1 MTMPNRFLAQV
12 GQTALVLF
20 FVSVASFVF
29 LKLAPGDPV
38 SLMLGS
44 DYNKDSYDRLFTELG
59 LDRPWTVQYATWL
72 GNFVTG
78 DWGRSFVSN
87 EDIFRLAVMQALPV
101 TLCLAA
107 YAMVLALLVGIPA
120 GVLSALKRDTWMDLC
135 ATGVAVFG
143 NAFPS
148 FYLGIVLIWVFGVGL
163 GWFPTLGFVPPW
175 ENPLEGLWYLTLPAI
190 TLAAWYIGLIARVT
204 RASLLDVLGHS
215 YILAA
220 RARGEGATR
229 VVWVHAMRNVL
240 MPLTTTLGLQLGGM
254 LRGAVM
260 TEVVFALPGLG
271 MMITAATL
279 NREYTVVQAGVML
292 SGLLFVL
299 VNLMVDQLYTWL
311 DPRLRRLA

>member
-59 LDRPWTVQYATWL
+59 LDRPWTVQYAAWL
-72 GNFVTG
+72 GNFVTV

-163 GWFPTLGFVPPW
+163 GWFPTLGFVAPW

-299 VNLMVDQLYTWL
+299 VNLLVDQLYTWL

>member
-1 MTMPNRFLAQV
+1 MTMPNRVLAQV

-59 LDRPWTVQYATWL
+59 LDRPWTAQYAAWL

-163 GWFPTLGFVPPW
+163 GWFPTLGFVAPW

-299 VNLMVDQLYTWL
+299 VNLLVDQLYTWL

>member
-1 MTMPNRFLAQV
+1 
-12 GQTALVLF
+12 
-20 FVSVASFVF
+20 
-29 LKLAPGDPV
+29 
-38 SLMLGS
+38 
-44 DYNKDSYDRLFTELG
+44 
-59 LDRPWTVQYATWL
+59 
-72 GNFVTG
+72 
-78 DWGRSFVSN
+78 GRSFVSN

-107 YAMVLALLVGIPA
+107 YAMVIALLVGIPA

-163 GWFPTLGFVPPW
+163 GWFPTLGFVAPW

-299 VNLMVDQLYTWL
+299 VNLLVDQLYTWL

>member
-1 MTMPNRFLAQV
+1 MLNRLFAQV

-44 DYNKDSYDRLFTELG
+44 DYNKDSYDKLFTELG
-59 LDRPWTVQYATWL
+59 LDRPWAAQYASWL
-72 GNFVTG
+72 GSFVTG

-87 EDIFRLAVMQALPV
+87 EDIFRLAVMQALPA

-107 YAMVLALLVGIPA
+107 YALVLALLVGIPA

-163 GWFPTLGFVPPW
+163 GWFPTLGFVAPW
-175 ENPLEGLWYLTLPAI
+175 ENLLEGLWYLTLPAI

-204 RASLLDVLGHS
+204 RASLLDVLGHN

-220 RARGEGATR
+220 RARGEGSAR

-240 MPLTTTLGLQLGGM
+240 MPLTTTIGLQLGGM

-292 SGLLFVL
+292 SGLLFVV
-299 VNLMVDQLYTWL
+299 VNLVVDQLYTWL

>member
-59 LDRPWTVQYATWL
+59 LDRPWTAQYATWL

-87 EDIFRLAVMQALPV
+87 EEIFRLAVMQALPV

-163 GWFPTLGFVPPW
+163 GWFPTLGFVAPW
-175 ENPLEGLWYLTLPAI
+175 EDPLEGLWYLTLPAI

>member
-59 LDRPWTVQYATWL
+59 LDRPWTAQYTTWL

-163 GWFPTLGFVPPW
+163 GWFPTLGFVAPW

>member
-59 LDRPWTVQYATWL
+59 LDRSWTAQYTTWL

-163 GWFPTLGFVPPW
+163 GWFPTLGFVAPW
-175 ENPLEGLWYLTLPAI
+175 EDPLEGLWYLTLPAI

>member
-1 MTMPNRFLAQV
+1 MLNRILGQA

-20 FVSVASFVF
+20 FVSVASFLF

-44 DYNKDSYDRLFTELG
+44 DYSKDAYDRLYSELG
-59 LDRPWTVQYATWL
+59 LDRPWATQYFVWL

-78 DWGRSFVSN
+78 DWGRSYVSHEN
-87 EDIFRLAVMQALPV
+87 IFRLAVLQALPV

-107 YAMVLALLVGIPA
+107 YSLVLALLIGIPA
-120 GVLSALKRDTWMDLC
+120 GVISALKRDTWMDLC
-135 ATGVAVFG
+135 ATSVAVFG

-163 GWFPTLGFVPPW
+163 GWFPTLGFVAPW
-175 ENPLEGLWYLTLPAI
+175 ENLLEGLWYLTLPAI
-190 TLAAWYIGLIARVT
+190 TLAAWYVGLIARVT
-204 RASLLDVLGHS
+204 RASLLEVLGQG

-220 RARGEGATR
+220 RARGEPEWR
-229 VVWVHAMRNVL
+229 VVWVHGMRNVL
-240 MPLTTTLGLQLGGM
+240 MPLTTTIGLQLGGM

-271 MMITAATL
+271 MMITSATL

-299 VNLMVDQLYTWL
+299 VNLVVDQLYTWL